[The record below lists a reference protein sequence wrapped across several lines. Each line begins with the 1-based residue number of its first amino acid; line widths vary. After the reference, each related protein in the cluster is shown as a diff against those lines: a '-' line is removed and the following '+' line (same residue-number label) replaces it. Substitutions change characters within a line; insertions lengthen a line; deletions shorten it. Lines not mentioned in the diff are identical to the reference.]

1 MQDKVSLHI
10 DNKKIESFQS
20 YTIESDIYTAD
31 DAFSLELANP
41 EIDVREGHRCELYV
55 NESLELTG
63 IIDRVTQSYDKSGL
77 KLKVEGRDLMGLL
90 VDSYCEEFITLERI
104 KVKAL
109 AERLLKNVPF
119 INREKIIYQDN
130 FSGKLKKKAK
140 GESAI
145 ALLDA
150 PHNFSQIEQ
159 GMTIFEV
166 LKDYAGSRGMMF
178 FCLPD
183 GTMVFGKPR
192 EKGEPVFNLVC
203 TKDGKDNNVLEG
215 EMVKDISKRYS
226 KITVIGQQQ
235 GTDSTETTA
244 INTKEPIENKQWP
257 FYDNGKLRL
266 YKPYVQK
273 DNNDYQSPKLRAR
286 MLLERQRHEGF
297 KLNYKVPGHSQNGK
311 NWTINELCSIK
322 DEILNVEGT
331 YLIYSRT
338 FEMSKQGVYTS
349 LKLGIPGGVQ

>member
-10 DNKKIESFQS
+10 DNKKIENFLS

-31 DAFSLELANP
+31 DAFSLDLANP

-55 NESLELTG
+55 NEQLELTG
-63 IIDRVTQSYDKSGL
+63 IIDRVSQSYDKSGL

-90 VDSYCEEFITLERI
+90 VDSYCEEFITLQGI

-119 INREKIIYQDN
+119 INRKKIVYHDN
-130 FSGKLKKKAK
+130 FSGKLKKKTK
-140 GESAI
+140 GESSI

-150 PHNFSQIEQ
+150 PHNFSQIEP

-183 GTMVFGKPR
+183 GTMVFGKPK
-192 EKGEPVFNLVC
+192 EKGEPVFNLLC
-203 TKDGKDNNVLEG
+203 TKDGKENNELEG
-215 EMVKDISKRYS
+215 EIVKDISKRYS

-235 GTDSTETTA
+235 GLDGIETTA
-244 INTKEPIENKQWP
+244 INTKATIPDKEFP
-257 FYDNGKLRL
+257 FY
-266 YKPYVQK
+266 KPMVAK
-273 DNNDYQSPKLRAR
+273 NNNDYQSPKLHAR
-286 MLLERQRHEGF
+286 MLLERSRHQGF
-297 KLNYKVPGHSQNGK
+297 QLNYKVPSHSQNGK
-311 NWTINELCSIK
+311 NWTINELCSVK
-322 DEILNVEGT
+322 DKVLNVEGT

-349 LKLGIPGGVQ
+349 LKLGIPGVVQ